1 MKTLHASAILITLA
15 TPFGAVA
22 QEADPL
28 RDARRA
34 VAPALDAYATTL
46 LNGNVWR
53 RAELSPR
60 DRSLVTIAALI
71 ARTQNDEMPYQITRA
86 LENGVTPSEISETI
100 THLAFYS
107 GWGNASAA
115 VAAAAPIFAARNI
128 SPSDLPGADV
138 EPLPLNKEA
147 EATREAGV
155 QANFGAV
162 APGVVADT
170 RDVLFND
177 IWLRPGLQ
185 PRDRS
190 LITVAALIAGGM
202 QQQMTYHLNRAMDNG
217 LTQEQAAG
225 MLNHLA
231 YYAGWPNVFSAM
243 PIARDVFKARSEG

>member
-1 MKTLHASAILITLA
+1 MKTIKASAIVMALA
-15 TPFGAVA
+15 VPFGATA

-28 RDARRA
+28 SEARRA

-46 LNGNVWR
+46 LSGNVWQR
-53 RAELSPR
+53 EELSPR
-60 DRSLVTIAALI
+60 DRSLVTLAALI
-71 ARTQNDEMPYQITRA
+71 ARTQTDEMPYQILRA
-86 LENGVTPSEISETI
+86 LENGVTPTEISETI
-100 THLAFYS
+100 THLAFYA
-107 GWGNASAA
+107 GWGNASVA

-128 SPSDLPGADV
+128 SATDLPGAEV
-138 EPLPLNKEA
+138 EPLPLNEET

-155 QANFGAV
+155 QANFATV

-177 IWLRPGLQ
+177 LWLRPGLQ

-190 LITVAALIAGGM
+190 MVTVAALIAGGM
-202 QQQMTYHLNRAMDNG
+202 HQQVTYHLNRAMDNG

-225 MLNHLA
+225 MLSHLA

-243 PIARDVFKARSEG
+243 PVAREVFKARNEG